1 MPTCGWT
8 NCARAWPAWS
18 EPAAVVAQLVIAAR
32 AALGCTGH
40 PHPGGSH
47 VKAVVPMPSIRK
59 PRLVEIAVA
68 ILVLLLLWSS
78 FVAIGPG
85 ERGVLMTFGAV
96 QHGVLAPGLHMKI
109 PLVQTVKRMNVQ
121 IQKSQTQETAASR
134 DLQDVTSEVAVNWA
148 INPLDAE
155 WVYERLGD
163 ESQLADKVIA
173 PIVSNAVKAVAAHYD
188 AEQLVE
194 KRDVVRDEIQKQIV
208 AALGQYKVQV
218 QGVNITNFQFSQ
230 DYAKAIEQKQV
241 AQQRAQ
247 QAEYDLARVKV
258 QAQQE
263 VAQAEGQAQ
272 AQKLLQSTLT
282 PQIIQLKAVEKWNG
296 VLPQVTGNGAVP
308 FIGNVDMGKPVAPP
322 APRG

>member
-1 MPTCGWT
+1 M
-8 NCARAWPAWS
+8 
-18 EPAAVVAQLVIAAR
+18 
-32 AALGCTGH
+32 
-40 PHPGGSH
+40 
-47 VKAVVPMPSIRK
+47 KAVVSMPPIRK
-59 PRLVEIAVA
+59 PRLVEIAVG
-68 ILVLLLLWSS
+68 ILILLLLWSS
-78 FVAIGPG
+78 FVTIGPG

-208 AALGQYKVQV
+208 AALAQYKVQV

-247 QAEYDLARVKV
+247 QAEYDLARIKV

-263 VAQAEGQAQ
+263 VAQADGQAQ

-296 VLPQVTGNGAVP
+296 VLPQVTGSGAVP
-308 FIGNVDMGKPVAPP
+308 FIGNMDTMAKPVAPA

>member
-1 MPTCGWT
+1 MK
-8 NCARAWPAWS
+8 
-18 EPAAVVAQLVIAAR
+18 V
-32 AALGCTGH
+32 
-40 PHPGGSH
+40 
-47 VKAVVPMPSIRK
+47 VVPMSSIRK
-59 PRLVEIAVA
+59 PRLIEIAIGV
-68 ILVLLLLWSS
+68 LVLGLLWSS

-109 PLVQTVKRMNVQ
+109 PLVQTVKHMNVQ

-134 DLQDVTSEVAVNWA
+134 DLQDVTGEVAVNWA
-148 INPLDAE
+148 INPADAE

-308 FIGNVDMGKPVAPP
+308 FVGNMGTMAKPVAPP
-322 APRG
+322 PAHG

>member
-1 MPTCGWT
+1 M
-8 NCARAWPAWS
+8 
-18 EPAAVVAQLVIAAR
+18 
-32 AALGCTGH
+32 
-40 PHPGGSH
+40 
-47 VKAVVPMPSIRK
+47 KAVVPMPSIRK
-59 PRLVEIAVA
+59 PRLVEIAIAV
-68 ILVLLLLWSS
+68 LVLLLLWSS

-148 INPLDAE
+148 INPPDAE
-155 WVYERLGD
+155 WVYQRLGD

-308 FIGNVDMGKPVAPP
+308 FIGNMDTMARPVAPP
-322 APRG
+322 APKG

>member
-1 MPTCGWT
+1 M
-8 NCARAWPAWS
+8 
-18 EPAAVVAQLVIAAR
+18 
-32 AALGCTGH
+32 
-40 PHPGGSH
+40 
-47 VKAVVPMPSIRK
+47 KAVVSMPSIRK
-59 PRLVEIAVA
+59 PRLVEIAIAV
-68 ILVLLLLWSS
+68 LVLLLLWSS

-194 KRDVVRDEIQKQIV
+194 KRDQVRDQIQQQIV
-208 AALGQYKVQV
+208 AALTQYKVQV

-230 DYAKAIEQKQV
+230 DYSHAIEQKQV

-308 FIGNVDMGKPVAPP
+308 FIGNMDTMAKPVAVP

>member
-1 MPTCGWT
+1 M
-8 NCARAWPAWS
+8 
-18 EPAAVVAQLVIAAR
+18 
-32 AALGCTGH
+32 
-40 PHPGGSH
+40 
-47 VKAVVPMPSIRK
+47 KAVVSMPSIRK

-68 ILVLLLLWSS
+68 VLVLLLLWSS

-194 KRDVVRDEIQKQIV
+194 KRDQVRDQIQQQIV
-208 AALGQYKVQV
+208 AALTQYKVQV

-230 DYAKAIEQKQV
+230 DYSHAIEQKQV

-296 VLPQVTGNGAVP
+296 VLPQVTGNGAVS
-308 FIGNVDMGKPVAPP
+308 FIGNMDTMAKPVAGP

>member
-1 MPTCGWT
+1 M
-8 NCARAWPAWS
+8 
-18 EPAAVVAQLVIAAR
+18 
-32 AALGCTGH
+32 
-40 PHPGGSH
+40 
-47 VKAVVPMPSIRK
+47 KAVVPMLPSIRK

-68 ILVLLLLWSS
+68 VLVLLVLWSS
-78 FVAIGPG
+78 FVTIGPG

-194 KRDVVRDEIQKQIV
+194 KRDQVRDEIQQQIV
-208 AALGQYKVQV
+208 VALTQYKVQV

-230 DYAKAIEQKQV
+230 DYSHAIEQKQV

-308 FIGNVDMGKPVAPP
+308 FIGNMDTMAKPVPP
-322 APRG
+322 AAPRG

>member
-1 MPTCGWT
+1 MKT
-8 NCARAWPAWS
+8 
-18 EPAAVVAQLVIAAR
+18 I
-32 AALGCTGH
+32 
-40 PHPGGSH
+40 
-47 VKAVVPMPSIRK
+47 VPMPSIRK
-59 PRLVEIAVA
+59 PRLIEIAVGV
-68 ILVLLLLWSS
+68 IVLALLWSS

-96 QHGVLAPGLHMKI
+96 QQGVLTPGLHMKI

-134 DLQDVTSEVAVNWA
+134 DLQDVTSEVAVNWS
-148 INPLDAE
+148 INPVDAQ

-163 ESQLADKVIA
+163 EDQLSSKVIA

-194 KRDVVRDEIQKQIV
+194 KRDQVRDQIQQQIV
-208 AALGQYKVQV
+208 GALAQYKVQV

-230 DYAKAIEQKQV
+230 DFASAIEQKQV
-241 AQQRAQ
+241 AQQKAQ
-247 QAEYDLARVKV
+247 QAEYDLARIKV

-263 VAQAEGQAQ
+263 VAQAQGQAQ
-272 AQKLLQSTLT
+272 AQQLLQSTLT

-296 VLPQVTGNGAVP
+296 VLPQVTGNGAIP
-308 FIGNVDMGKPVAPP
+308 FIGNMDTAVKPVSPP
-322 APRG
+322 HA

>member
-1 MPTCGWT
+1 
-8 NCARAWPAWS
+8 
-18 EPAAVVAQLVIAAR
+18 
-32 AALGCTGH
+32 
-40 PHPGGSH
+40 
-47 VKAVVPMPSIRK
+47 VKAVVSMPSIRK

-68 ILVLLLLWSS
+68 VLVLLLLWSS

-194 KRDVVRDEIQKQIV
+194 KRDQVRDQIQQQIV
-208 AALGQYKVQV
+208 AALTQYKVQV

-230 DYAKAIEQKQV
+230 DYSHAIEQKQV

-308 FIGNVDMGKPVAPP
+308 FIGNMDTMAKPVAVP

>member
-1 MPTCGWT
+1 M
-8 NCARAWPAWS
+8 
-18 EPAAVVAQLVIAAR
+18 
-32 AALGCTGH
+32 
-40 PHPGGSH
+40 
-47 VKAVVPMPSIRK
+47 KAVVPMPSIRK
-59 PRLVEIAVA
+59 PRLVEIAIAV
-68 ILVLLLLWSS
+68 LVLLLLWSS

-194 KRDVVRDEIQKQIV
+194 KRDQVRDQIQQQIV
-208 AALGQYKVQV
+208 AALTQYKVQV

-230 DYAKAIEQKQV
+230 DYSHAIEQKQV

-296 VLPQVTGNGAVP
+296 VLPQVTGSGAVP
-308 FIGNVDMGKPVAPP
+308 FIGNMDTMAKPVGVPP
-322 APRG
+322 PRG

>member
-1 MPTCGWT
+1 
-8 NCARAWPAWS
+8 
-18 EPAAVVAQLVIAAR
+18 
-32 AALGCTGH
+32 
-40 PHPGGSH
+40 
-47 VKAVVPMPSIRK
+47 
-59 PRLVEIAVA
+59 
-68 ILVLLLLWSS
+68 
-78 FVAIGPG
+78 
-85 ERGVLMTFGAV
+85 
-96 QHGVLAPGLHMKI
+96 
-109 PLVQTVKRMNVQ
+109 
-121 IQKSQTQETAASR
+121 
-134 DLQDVTSEVAVNWA
+134 
-148 INPLDAE
+148 
-155 WVYERLGD
+155 LGD

-296 VLPQVTGNGAVP
+296 VLPQVAGGSGTLPMIGPINPSSKTGTAT
-308 FIGNVDMGKPVAPP
+308 D
-322 APRG
+322 